1 MSITGSPIKP
11 GLFIIYSTSSTGD
24 GSVCFLCRVK
34 ISWGIGL
41 KLWYNAEKPMKTE
54 SYSFAVAKSCRIS
67 KSACASKEIRFP
79 ELHLPTKTE
88 R

>member
-11 GLFIIYSTSSTGD
+11 GLFIIYSTRD

-34 ISWGIGL
+34 ISGGIGF

-54 SYSFAVAKSCRIS
+54 KMQ
-67 KSACASKEIRFP
+67 
-79 ELHLPTKTE
+79 
-88 R
+88 